1 MTITLKISKKY
12 SSVLLALFMSIAM
25 SFSMSLAMTIINLG
39 FSPDFLIAW
48 VFGFT
53 VGVIVAFPTSL
64 AVMPTVRKLVGKL
77 TQD

>member
-25 SFSMSLAMTIINLG
+25 SFTMSLAMAIINLG
-39 FSPDFLIAW
+39 FSPDFLIVWA
-48 VFGFT
+48 FGFAI
-53 VGVIVAFPTSL
+53 GVIVAFPTSL
-64 AVMPTVRKLVGKL
+64 AVMPAVRKLVSKL